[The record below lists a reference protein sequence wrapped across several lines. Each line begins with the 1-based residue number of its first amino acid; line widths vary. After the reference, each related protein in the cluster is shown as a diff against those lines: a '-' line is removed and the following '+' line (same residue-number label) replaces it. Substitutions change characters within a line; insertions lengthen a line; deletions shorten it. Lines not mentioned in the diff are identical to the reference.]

1 MSTRERD
8 RNAAPRRGLTEAKP
22 RDRVG
27 GGMQRSGSDDATAW
41 EPSSSC
47 SQEFHF
53 VKFING
59 NFEVACECLT
69 KWYTD

>member
-8 RNAAPRRGLTEAKP
+8 RNAAPRRGLTEAP
-22 RDRVG
+22 VSDRVG
-27 GGMQRSGSDDATAW
+27 GGMQRSADETSDAW

-47 SQEFHF
+47 PKEFHF